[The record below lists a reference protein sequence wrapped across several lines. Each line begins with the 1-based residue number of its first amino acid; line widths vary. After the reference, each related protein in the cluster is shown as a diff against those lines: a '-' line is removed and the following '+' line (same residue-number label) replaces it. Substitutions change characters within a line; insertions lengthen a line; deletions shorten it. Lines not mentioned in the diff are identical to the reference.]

1 MKRVVLILIG
11 ILGLI
16 IFAASCSQITA
27 PPNFSVT
34 DTSILGAIVTP
45 STASIAIDDI
55 TIENNTTVATKL
67 DKIWYQYI
75 LNGTILYNPAGNGD
89 TLYTFSALLDTN
101 TTYQIVNIVVPFD
114 SIVNDYMFTNDIE
127 SITLRL
133 FISGVDNYGY
143 NKRYTTSTDFSVNQ

>member
-1 MKRVVLILIG
+1 LKRVVFTALTIIALLIL
-11 ILGLI
+11 
-16 IFAASCSQITA
+16 AASCTQITA
-27 PPNFSVT
+27 PPNFSVI

-67 DKIWYQYI
+67 DRIWYQYI
-75 LNGTILYNPAGNGD
+75 LNGTVLYNPAGNGD

-101 TTYQIVNIVVPFD
+101 TTYKIINIVVPFD
-114 SIVNDYMFTNDIE
+114 SIVNDYMFTNDIQ